1 MRIDNNFIAFF
12 LIKNKSKSHF
22 QHALLALILS
32 LSNSLA
38 VAQHQI
44 ALPKPERGF
53 ISTKP
58 ATTWENGLASGN
70 GKCGALVF
78 GQPLDETIVVSS
90 SDLLMPLNKP
100 LNPVNTAPYLSEIRN
115 LLANGEYQKAAD
127 LVVNLSYKEG
137 YSGKRWTD
145 PPIPA
150 FNIKV
155 EMENDGE
162 IKNYQRSVDFTTGV
176 AAVNWSDN
184 NTSYERKLFVSR
196 ADDMIVLSIQ
206 SSNKGKIN
214 CALKLMQQSPVKA
227 NGWNPEGMC
236 KDGINSVTTIA
247 DGNWLTYR
255 SSFSR
260 KWEGSL
266 QGYEGVSRIIVTGGK
281 SYSEDG
287 KVFIKNADAVLVLTR
302 LKNSYNFEKNQ
313 TELQKIELTSIKPN
327 FDYLLARH
335 TKIHGAMYSRVR
347 LDLGGGSDRNLS
359 SEELIQKSTFGK
371 LNPALLE
378 KVFDAGRYNILS
390 SSGERFPLLQGVW
403 TGTYGPWWSGSYTL
417 NGNIQMAMAANL
429 SSNMAE
435 CMLPFFNYL
444 ETRMDQL
451 QLNAKMLYGC
461 RGICFPS
468 VASNHLLNNHFDNN
482 WSMTFWTAGAGWASH
497 FYYDYWLYTG
507 DLDFL
512 RKRAYPFMKE
522 SALFYEDFLTKGND
536 GKLLFSPSYSPENTP
551 SNSKAQACINASMDI
566 GVTRELLNNCI
577 AAAKTLKTDT
587 DKVRVWK
594 QILADLSNYQVNEK
608 GALKEW
614 ATPLLADN
622 ETHRHCSHLYALY
635 YGIPDE
641 MANDTALLTAFD
653 KALQVKLNLRRR
665 EFKGESVN
673 GRPPG
678 EMAFGIVFQGFI
690 AASLRKGNDCAEL
703 LDWLANKYWGTNF
716 MSTHNPGNIFNTDL
730 SGGLPELLIRMLV
743 DSREG
748 QIDLLPAWSEKMPA
762 GKIEGLCL
770 RNQITM
776 KELSWNKKQISVVFH
791 SPKNQTI
798 KITTPSNISTVNGR
812 KIAGELIVKL
822 SKNKEVKLEIVL
834 N

>member
-1 MRIDNNFIAFF
+1 M
-12 LIKNKSKSHF
+12 NKSKSYF
-22 QHALLALILS
+22 QVALIILV
-32 LSNSLA
+32 LLHSNSLA
-38 VAQHQI
+38 EAQYQLS
-44 ALPKPERGF
+44 LPKPERGF

-58 ATTWENGLASGN
+58 ATSWENGLASGN

-100 LNPVNTAPYLSEIRN
+100 LNPVNTAPNLSEIRN

-137 YSGKRWTD
+137 YGGKRWTD

-155 EMENDGE
+155 KMENDGE

-196 ADDMIVLSIQ
+196 ADGAIVLSIQ

-236 KDGINSVTTIA
+236 KDGIKSVTA
-247 DGNWLTYR
+247 SAEGNWLTYR

-260 KWEGSL
+260 SWEGSL
-266 QGYEGVSRIIVTGGK
+266 QGYEGVSRIVVTGGK
-281 SYSEDG
+281 SYSQDG
-287 KVFIKNADAVLVLTR
+287 QVIIKNADAVLVLTR
-302 LKNSYNFEKNQ
+302 LKNSFNFENNQ
-313 TELQKIELTSIKPN
+313 TEQQKKELSAIKPD
-327 FDYLLARH
+327 FEQLLQRH
-335 TKIHGAMYSRVR
+335 VKIHGAIYNRVK
-347 LDLGGGSDRNLS
+347 LDLGGNADYKLS
-359 SEELIQKSTFGK
+359 SEELIHKSTFGK

-390 SSGERFPLLQGVW
+390 SSGEQAPLLQGVW

-417 NGNIQMAMAANL
+417 NGNIQIAMAADL

-435 CMLPFFNYL
+435 CMLPYFNFI
-444 ETRMDQL
+444 ESHMDNL
-451 QLNAKMLYGC
+451 RLNAKMLYGC

-482 WSMTFWTAGAGWASH
+482 WCMTFWTAGAGWASH
-497 FYYDYWLYTG
+497 FFYDYWQYTG
-507 DLDFL
+507 DREFL

-522 SALFYEDFLTKGND
+522 SALFFEDFLTKGND
-536 GKLLFSPSYSPENTP
+536 GKLIFSPSYSPENTP
-551 SNSKAQACINASMDI
+551 SNSVSQACVNASMDI
-566 GVTRELLNNCI
+566 GVTRQLLNNCI

-587 DKVRVWK
+587 DKVRLWK
-594 QILADLSNYQVNEK
+594 QILADLPDYQINEK
-608 GALKEW
+608 GAVKEW

-622 ETHRHCSHLYALY
+622 ENHRHCSHLYALY

-641 MANDTALLTAFD
+641 MAKDTALLTAFD

-665 EFKGESVN
+665 EFQGESVN

-678 EMAFGIVFQGFI
+678 EMAFGIVLQGFI
-690 AASLRKGNDCAEL
+690 AASLHKGNDCAEL
-703 LDWLANKYWGTNF
+703 VDWLANKYWGTNF
-716 MSTHNPGNIFNTDL
+716 MSMHNPGNVFNTDL

-748 QIDLLPAWSEKMPA
+748 QIDLLPAWSDKMPE
-762 GKIEGLCL
+762 GKIEGLSL
-770 RNQITM
+770 RHQIIL
-776 KELSWNKKQISVVFH
+776 KELSWNKKQLSVVLH
-791 SPKNQTI
+791 SPKNKTI
-798 KITTPSNISTVNGR
+798 KITTPSKISTVNGK
-812 KIAGELIVKL
+812 KISGELIVNIP
-822 SKNKEVKLEIVL
+822 KNKDIKLDIVL